1 MFGDPYSSEERF
13 GPYSVSND
21 FRGMGIGKIILHLCL
36 SKMEERGL
44 DKAWAQATPNS
55 GAARAVY
62 DKAGF
67 ETIGEYITFKKS
79 NTKE

>member
-1 MFGDPYSSEERF
+1 MTIWQSDKVTIAEEELFERI
-13 GPYSVSND
+13 
-21 FRGMGIGKIILHLCL
+21 RGKIILHLCL
-36 SKMEERGL
+36 SKMKERGL

-79 NTKE
+79 DTKE